1 MQIARKKAKKRLP
14 DGTINEKNRCAEC
27 AAPHNNKYKK
37 GISTFLKK
45 MYLPK
50 EDRKIGI

>member
-14 DGTINEKNRCAEC
+14 DGTINKKNRRAVC

-45 MYLPK
+45 CICQK
-50 EDRKIGI
+50 RIGK